1 LILHGRVV
9 EQVIDRA
16 ERGVFKKEILI
27 TPGKVPLAIVR
38 KRWSGRGSQGS
49 AGSPPDELRA
59 AVLLIH
65 GFGQNRYA
73 WHLPSRSLANHLARQ
88 GFDVYNLDLRGHG
101 RSRALGGRRSRGVFD
116 YVDEDL
122 PAAVEEVTRHAGG
135 LPLFLMGHSL
145 GGLISYAAAPA
156 LNGAVAGIVTIGS
169 PYHFTRGSPALTAIR
184 DVLGAL
190 ARSRGVPRSAPI
202 HMAPWGMLLKA
213 TQRLAESRLYPIPL
227 RGWAPGAL
235 EPHVLEEH
243 LRLAFDRA
251 GVGDILDMFEW
262 ASDKRFFGSAHD
274 YAERFE
280 KLDVP
285 LLVVAGANDELA
297 PPAGVRPAFVLSRS
311 MDKQYELVPLGHI
324 DLLVG
329 RDAPLI
335 TWPLVSR
342 WMAKR
347 AA

>member
-16 ERGVFKKEILI
+16 ERGVFRKEILI
-27 TPGKVPLAIVR
+27 TPGKVPLAMVR
-38 KRWSGRGSQGS
+38 KRWTGAKAGEVDGRD
-49 AGSPPDELRA
+49 AKP
-59 AVLLIH
+59 AVLLVH

-73 WHLPSRSLANHLARQ
+73 WHLPSRSLANHLARS

-101 RSRALGGRRSRGVFD
+101 RSRALGGKKSRGVFD

-122 PAAVEEVTRHAGG
+122 PIAVEEVKRHTEGR
-135 LPLFLMGHSL
+135 PVFLVGHSL

-169 PYHFTRGSPALTAIR
+169 PYHFTRGSPSLTAIGY
-184 DVLGAL
+184 VLGTL
-190 ARSRGVPRSAPI
+190 ARSKAVPRSVPI
-202 HMAPWGMLLKA
+202 HLAPWGMLLSA
-213 TQRLAESRLYPIPL
+213 TRRLAESKLYPIPL
-227 RGWAPGAL
+227 RGWSAGGL

-251 GVGDILDMFEW
+251 GAGDILDMFEW
-262 ASDKRFFGSAHD
+262 ASDKRFMGAASD
-274 YAERFE
+274 YGERFE

-285 LLVVAGANDELA
+285 ILVLAGANDDLA
-297 PPAGVRPAFVLSRS
+297 PTASVRPAFSRS
-311 MDKQYELVPLGHI
+311 RSTDKRYEVVPLGHI

-335 TWPLVSR
+335 TWPLITK
-342 WMAKR
+342 WIAER